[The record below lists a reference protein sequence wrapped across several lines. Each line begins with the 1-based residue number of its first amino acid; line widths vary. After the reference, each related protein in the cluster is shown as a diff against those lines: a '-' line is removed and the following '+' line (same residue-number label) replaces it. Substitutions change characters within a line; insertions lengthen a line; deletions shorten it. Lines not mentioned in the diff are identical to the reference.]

1 MYGKTRQAIISNL
14 IKAVKT
20 IKDLS
25 NSKTITQTIEC
36 LDELFVKLFW
46 CRYGKEGITV
56 NKRL

>member
-1 MYGKTRQAIISNL
+1 MGDTRVSSKNL
-14 IKAVKT
+14 MRLRIKT

-25 NSKTITQTIEC
+25 NSKTITQTIES

-56 NKRL
+56 NIRL

>member
-1 MYGKTRQAIISNL
+1 MGDTRVSSKNL
-14 IKAVKT
+14 MRLRIKT

-25 NSKTITQTIEC
+25 NSKTITQTIES

-46 CRYGKEGITV
+46 CRYGKEGITE

>member
-1 MYGKTRQAIISNL
+1 MGDTRVSSKNL
-14 IKAVKT
+14 MRLRIKT

-46 CRYGKEGITV
+46 CRYGEEGITE